1 MTHLEID
8 DLAAEVAM
16 RKGQLA
22 EVKEMIPIRADY
34 QDSWAYGAIAGTGDL
49 LDEMASEIEALRAAL
64 RALHGFVALE
74 LDSDP
79 GNVEEYLTTPAA
91 QLAAKRAGCKVVE
104 S

>member
-1 MTHLEID
+1 MKHLEID
-8 DLAAEVAM
+8 FAAEVAM

-34 QDSWAYGAIAGTGDL
+34 QEAWARGVIAGTGDL

-64 RALHGFVALE
+64 RELHGFVVLE
-74 LDSDP
+74 LDADP
-79 GNVEEYLTTPAA
+79 GNVEEYLTSPAA
-91 QLAAKRAGCKVVE
+91 QLAAKRAGCRQVT